1 MERSKVIIYEPDN
14 SITNG
19 FLSIFS
25 GIYSELIDNRWL
37 TKQLFIRDFRSM
49 YKQSFTGFLWIFIMP
64 IINVAIFAML
74 NRSGIF
80 NIGVIDV
87 PYPLY
92 ALLGMSFWQLFSTG
106 VTGGG
111 GSLTSAGD
119 MITRINFSRKSLV
132 ISSMGRPIISFFIQ
146 FLIIVLLF
154 VFYRIVPA
162 KTVLL
167 APLILVPI
175 MFLTLG
181 LAFFIALLNAI
192 MRDTGHFLSLA
203 MQLMMYATPVL
214 YAKPQKGLLMYLTR
228 FNPMY
233 YFISA
238 GRDLIFNGN
247 VVEINGFIWSSV
259 ISGLLFVFSIV
270 AFHLTE
276 TRIAER
282 I

>member
-1 MERSKVIIYEPDN
+1 MKRSKFITYEPDN
-14 SITNG
+14 SIRHG

-25 GIYSELIDNRWL
+25 GIYSELIYNRWL
-37 TKQLFIRDFRSM
+37 TQQLFIRDFRAM
-49 YKQSFTGFLWIFIMP
+49 YKQSFIGVVWIFIMP

-80 NIGVIDV
+80 NVGAINV

-92 ALLGMSFWQLFSTG
+92 ALIGMAFWQLFSTG
-106 VTGGG
+106 ITGGG
-111 GSLTSAGD
+111 SSLTSAGD

-132 ISSMGRPIISFFIQ
+132 ISSIGRPILSFFIQ
-146 FLIIVLLF
+146 FLLIALLF
-154 VFYRIVPA
+154 IFYCIVPA
-162 KTVLL
+162 KTVFF
-167 APLILVPI
+167 APLILIPI

-181 LAFFIALLNAI
+181 LAFFVSLLNAI
-192 MRDTGHFLSLA
+192 MRDTSNFLSLVL
-203 MQLMMYATPVL
+203 QLLMFATPVL
-214 YAKPQKGLLMYLTR
+214 YAKPQKGLLQEITR
-228 FNPMY
+228 YNPMY

-238 GRDLIFNGN
+238 GRDLILIGN
-247 VVEINGFIWSSV
+247 IVEMNGFIMSAI
-259 ISGLLFVFSIV
+259 ISGVLFVVSIV